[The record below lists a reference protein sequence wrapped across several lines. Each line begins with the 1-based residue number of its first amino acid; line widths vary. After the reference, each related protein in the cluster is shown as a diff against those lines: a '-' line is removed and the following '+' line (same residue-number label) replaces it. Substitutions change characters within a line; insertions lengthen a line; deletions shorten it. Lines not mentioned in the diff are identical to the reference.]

1 MDKEAFFCYNVF
13 IEKTLLM
20 KEGKFMKDKRIAT
33 QVVALGGL
41 GEVGKNMYIVEHD
54 NEIIIID
61 AGVMFPEDNLL
72 GVDYVI
78 QDVSYLKKNEHK
90 IKALF
95 ITHGHED
102 HIGGIPFLLQA
113 IQIPVIYTPKIAQ
126 DLISK
131 KLVERNIK
139 YDNFQVIT
147 PELVVKFKHFTVE
160 FINTTH
166 SIPDSFAL
174 LIKTPNGNI
183 FETGD
188 FKFDL
193 TPIGPMADIHKMAQA
208 GLEGVTLLL
217 SDSTNALSSGYS
229 KSESA
234 VDGTLNDMISKH
246 HGRVIIATFA
256 SNIYRVKHIAETCR
270 KYNRKIIV
278 FGRSMENSVEL
289 ALNNGLLK
297 DRSLFIDANQAK
309 SLKRNEICILCTG
322 SQGEPL
328 AALSRIAN
336 GQHKQISLLNDDL
349 VIFSSSPIPGNA
361 ESINRIINKLYLKG
375 VRVFTNSEFSD
386 IHTSGHAK
394 EEELKWM
401 LRIIKPKYFM
411 PMHGE
416 YRMLKRHTELGVM
429 CGINPNNTL
438 ICSNGDVIELYNGE
452 VRKSGHIQA
461 GDVYVDGSRVGDI
474 GSVVI
479 KDRKLMSQDGIL
491 ITILNINT
499 LTRKLL
505 LKPNVTARGFVLV
518 NENQE
523 LMQKIERKIA
533 EVANN
538 FLAKSPYTYTDLKNQ
553 IILELLPFINS
564 LTGRK
569 PIILPVIM
577 EVNQA

>member
-1 MDKEAFFCYNVF
+1 MENKSNIPTRV
-13 IEKTLLM
+13 I
-20 KEGKFMKDKRIAT
+20 
-33 QVVALGGL
+33 ALGGL
-41 GEVGKNMYIVEHD
+41 GEVGKNMYLIEHD
-54 NEIIIID
+54 SEILVID
-61 AGVMFPEDNLL
+61 AGVMFPEDGLL

-78 QDVSYLKKNEHK
+78 QDVSYLKKNASK
-90 IKALF
+90 IKGLF

-113 IQIPVIYTPKIAQ
+113 INIPKIYTPKIAK
-126 DLISK
+126 DLIEK
-131 KLVERNIK
+131 KLVEKNIK
-139 YDNFQVIT
+139 YENYEIIT
-147 PELVVKFKHFTVE
+147 PELEVKTKYFNITFV
-160 FINTTH
+160 NTTH
-166 SIPDSFAL
+166 SIPDSYAF
-174 LIKTPNGNI
+174 LIKTPNGTI

-193 TPIGPMADIHKMAQA
+193 TPVGPMADIHKMAQA
-208 GLEGVTLLL
+208 GASGVTLLL

-234 VDGTLNDMISKH
+234 VDSTLNDMIGRH
-246 HGRVIIATFA
+246 YGRVIIATFA
-256 SNIYRVKHIAETCR
+256 SNIYRIKHIVETCK

-278 FGRSMENSVEL
+278 FGRSMENSIEL
-289 ALNNGLLK
+289 ALNNGLINDK
-297 DRSLFIDANQAK
+297 SLFIEASDAK

-336 GQHKQISLLNDDL
+336 GQHKQISLLGDDL
-349 VIFSSSPIPGNA
+349 VIFSSNPIPGNA
-361 ESINRIINKLYLKG
+361 ESINKIINKLYLKG
-375 VRVFTNSEFSD
+375 VKVFTNSEFSD
-386 IHTSGHAK
+386 VHTSGHAK

-416 YRMLKRHTELGVM
+416 YRMLKRHAEIGIDCGVKQE
-429 CGINPNNTL
+429 NTF
-438 ICSNGDVIELYNGE
+438 ICSNGDVLELLNGT
-452 VRKSGHIQA
+452 VKKNGTVQA

-523 LMQKIERKIA
+523 LMNKIEKKIA
-533 EVANN
+533 EVVNN
-538 FLAKSPYTYTDLKNQ
+538 FLAKGPYTYTDLKNQ
-553 IILELLPFINS
+553 IILELLPFINN

-577 EVNQA
+577 EVNQANN

>member
-1 MDKEAFFCYNVF
+1 M
-13 IEKTLLM
+13 EKNNIST
-20 KEGKFMKDKRIAT
+20 KVI
-33 QVVALGGL
+33 ALGGL
-41 GEVGKNMYIVEHD
+41 GEVGKNMYIVEHN

-78 QDVSYLKKNEHK
+78 QDITYLKKNINK
-90 IKALF
+90 IKGLF

-113 IQIPVIYTPKIAQ
+113 IDVPVIYTPKIAK
-126 DLISK
+126 DLIEK
-131 KLVERNIK
+131 KLNERNIK
-139 YDNFQVIT
+139 YENYEIIT
-147 PELVVKFKHFTVE
+147 PKLNVKTKYFDISFV
-160 FINTTH
+160 NTTH

-174 LIKTPNGNI
+174 IIKTPNGVI

-193 TPIGPMADIHKMAQA
+193 TPVGPIADIHKMAKI
-208 GLEGVTLLL
+208 GSEGVTLLL

-256 SNIYRVKHIAETCR
+256 SNIYRIKHIVESCR

-278 FGRSMENSVEL
+278 FGRSMENSIEL
-289 ALNNGLLK
+289 ALNNDLIK
-297 DRSLFIDANQAK
+297 DKSIFIDANEAK
-309 SLKRNEICILCTG
+309 SLKRNEVCILCTG

-361 ESINRIINKLYLKG
+361 ESINKIINKLYLKG

-386 IHTSGHAK
+386 VHTSGHAK

-416 YRMLKRHTELGVM
+416 YRMLKKHTEIGVL
-429 CGINPNNTL
+429 CGVNPKNTF
-438 ICSNGDVIELYNGE
+438 ICTNGDVIELLNGE
-452 VRKSGHIQA
+452 VKKAGTVQA

-518 NENQE
+518 NENIE
-523 LMQKIERKIA
+523 LMQKIERKIN
-533 EVANN
+533 EIVTN
-538 FLAKSPYTYTDLKNQ
+538 FLSKSPYSYTDLKNQ
-553 IILELLPFINS
+553 IIFELLPFINN

>member
-1 MDKEAFFCYNVF
+1 MENKNN
-13 IEKTLLM
+13 
-20 KEGKFMKDKRIAT
+20 IAT
-33 QVVALGGL
+33 KVIALGGL
-41 GEVGKNMYIVEHD
+41 GEVGKNMYVVEHND
-54 NEIIIID
+54 EILIID

-78 QDVSYLKKNEHK
+78 QDITYLKKNVDK
-90 IKALF
+90 IKGLF

-113 IQIPVIYTPKIAQ
+113 INIPVIYTPKIAK
-126 DLISK
+126 DLIEK

-139 YDNFQVIT
+139 YENYQIIT
-147 PELVVKFKHFTVE
+147 PDYNVKTKYFDIS

-166 SIPDSFAL
+166 SIPDSFAIV
-174 LIKTPNGNI
+174 IKTPNGTT

-193 TPIGPMADIHKMAQA
+193 TPVGPMADIHKMAKFGA
-208 GLEGVTLLL
+208 EGVTLLL
-217 SDSTNALSSGYS
+217 SDSTNALTGGYS

-256 SNIYRVKHIAETCR
+256 SNIYRIKHIVESCK
-270 KYNRKIIV
+270 KYGRKIIV
-278 FGRSMENSVEL
+278 FGRSMENSIEL
-289 ALNNGLLK
+289 ALNNGLINDK
-297 DRSLFIDANQAK
+297 SIFIDANDAK

-336 GQHKQISLLNDDL
+336 GQHKQISLLGDDL

-361 ESINRIINKLYLKG
+361 ESINKIINKLYLKG

-386 IHTSGHAK
+386 VHTSGHAK

-416 YRMLKRHTELGVM
+416 YRMLKKHTEIGILCGVD
-429 CGINPNNTL
+429 PNNTF
-438 ICSNGDVIELYNGE
+438 ICTNGDVIELLNGE
-452 VRKSGHIQA
+452 VKRGGTVQA

-523 LMQKIERKIA
+523 LMQKIERKIS
-533 EVANN
+533 EVVNAS
-538 FLAKSPYTYTDLKNQ
+538 LSKAPYSYLDLKNQ
-553 IILELLPFINS
+553 IILELLPFINN

>member
-1 MDKEAFFCYNVF
+1 M
-13 IEKTLLM
+13 EKNNIPT
-20 KEGKFMKDKRIAT
+20 RVI
-33 QVVALGGL
+33 ALGGL
-41 GEVGKNMYIVEHD
+41 GEVGKNMYIVEHND
-54 NEIIIID
+54 EILVID

-78 QDVSYLKKNEHK
+78 QDITYLKKNADK
-90 IKALF
+90 IKGLF

-113 IQIPVIYTPKIAQ
+113 VKIPVIYTPKIAK
-126 DLISK
+126 DLIEK

-139 YDNFQVIT
+139 YDNYQIIT
-147 PELVVKFKHFTVE
+147 PDFNVKTKYFEVSFV
-160 FINTTH
+160 NTTH

-174 LIKTPNGNI
+174 IIKTPNGTI

-193 TPIGPMADIHKMAQA
+193 TPVGPMADIHKMAKA
-208 GLEGVTLLL
+208 GHDGVTLLL

-234 VDGTLNDMISKH
+234 VDGTLNDMISRH

-256 SNIYRVKHIAETCR
+256 SNIYRIKHIVESCK

-278 FGRSMENSVEL
+278 FGRSMENSIEL
-289 ALNNGLLK
+289 ALNNGLITDK
-297 DRSLFIDANQAK
+297 SMFIEASDAK

-336 GQHKQISLLNDDL
+336 GQHKQISLLGDDL

-375 VRVFTNSEFSD
+375 VRVFTNSDFSD
-386 IHTSGHAK
+386 VHTSGHAK

-416 YRMLKRHTELGVM
+416 YRMLKRHTEIGVL
-429 CGINPNNTL
+429 CGIKPENTF
-438 ICSNGDVIELYNGE
+438 ICSNGDVIELLNGE
-452 VRKSGHIQA
+452 VRKNGTVQA
-461 GDVYVDGSRVGDI
+461 GDVYVDGLRVGDI
-474 GSVVI
+474 GSIVI

-523 LMQKIERKIA
+523 LMQKIERKIS
-533 EVANN
+533 EIVNN
-538 FLAKSPYTYTDLKNQ
+538 FLSKSPYTYTDLKNQ
-553 IILELLPFINS
+553 IILELLPFINN

>member
-1 MDKEAFFCYNVF
+1 MNT
-13 IEKTLLM
+13 EK
-20 KEGKFMKDKRIAT
+20 IAT
-33 QVVALGGL
+33 QIVALGGM
-41 GEVGKNMYIVEHD
+41 GEVGKNMYVVAHD
-54 NEIIIID
+54 DEILIMD

-78 QDVSYLKKNEHK
+78 QDVTYLKKNEDK
-90 IKALF
+90 IKGLF

-102 HIGGIPFLLQA
+102 HIGGIPFLLQSVK
-113 IQIPVIYTPKIAQ
+113 IPVIYTPKIAK
-126 DLISK
+126 DLIEK
-131 KLVERNIK
+131 KLEERNIK
-139 YDNFQVIT
+139 FDNYEVIT
-147 PELVVKFKHFTVE
+147 PELVFKSKHFE
-160 FINTTH
+160 INFINTTH
-166 SIPDSFAL
+166 SIPDSFAFK
-174 LIKTPNGNI
+174 IKTPNGVI

-193 TPIGPMADIHKMAQA
+193 TPIGPMADIHEMAKA
-208 GLEGVTLLL
+208 GAEGVTLLL

-234 VDGTLNDMISKH
+234 VDEMFNDILSKH
-246 HGRVIIATFA
+246 VGRVIIATFA
-256 SNIYRVKHIAETCR
+256 SNLYRIKHIAETC
-270 KYNRKIIV
+270 KKFNRKIIV
-278 FGRSMENSVEL
+278 FGRSMENNVEL
-289 ALNNGLLK
+289 ALNNKLID
-297 DRSLFIDANQAK
+297 DRSIFVDANQAK

-322 SQGEPL
+322 TQGEPL

-361 ESINRIINKLYLKG
+361 ESINRIINNLYLKG

-386 IHTSGHAK
+386 VHTSGHAK

-416 YRMLKRHTELGVM
+416 YRMLKQHTEIAKL
-429 CGINPNNTL
+429 CGIPEENNF
-438 ICSNGDVIELYNGE
+438 ICANGDVLELLDGE
-452 VRKSGHIQA
+452 VRKGGHVQA
-461 GDVYVDGSRVGDI
+461 GDVYVDGARVGDI
-474 GSVVI
+474 GSIVI

-491 ITILNINT
+491 IAILNINT
-499 LTRKLL
+499 LQRKLL

-523 LMQKIERKIA
+523 LMQKIETKISDIT
-533 EVANN
+533 ND
-538 FLAKSPYTYTDLKNQ
+538 FLSKSPYSYTDLKNQ
-553 IILELLPFINS
+553 IILELLPFIND
-564 LTGRK
+564 LTGRR

-577 EVNQA
+577 EINQA

>member
-1 MDKEAFFCYNVF
+1 MENKSNIPTRV
-13 IEKTLLM
+13 I
-20 KEGKFMKDKRIAT
+20 
-33 QVVALGGL
+33 ALGGL
-41 GEVGKNMYIVEHD
+41 GEVGKNMYLIEHD
-54 NEIIIID
+54 SEILVID
-61 AGVMFPEDNLL
+61 AGVMFPEDGLL

-78 QDVSYLKKNEHK
+78 QDVSYLKKNASK
-90 IKALF
+90 IKGLF

-113 IQIPVIYTPKIAQ
+113 INIPKIYTPKIAK
-126 DLISK
+126 DLIEK
-131 KLVERNIK
+131 KLVEKNIK
-139 YDNFQVIT
+139 YENYEIIT
-147 PELVVKFKHFTVE
+147 PELEVKTKYFDITFV
-160 FINTTH
+160 NTTH
-166 SIPDSFAL
+166 SIPDSYAF
-174 LIKTPNGNI
+174 LIKTPNGTI

-193 TPIGPMADIHKMAQA
+193 TPVGPMADIHKMAQA
-208 GLEGVTLLL
+208 GASGVTLLL

-234 VDGTLNDMISKH
+234 VDSTLNDMIGRH
-246 HGRVIIATFA
+246 YGRVIIATFA
-256 SNIYRVKHIAETCR
+256 SNIYRIKHIVETCK

-278 FGRSMENSVEL
+278 FGRSMENSIEL
-289 ALNNGLLK
+289 ALNNGLINDK
-297 DRSLFIDANQAK
+297 SLFIEANDAK

-336 GQHKQISLLNDDL
+336 GQHKQISLLGDDL
-349 VIFSSSPIPGNA
+349 VIFSSNPIPGNA
-361 ESINRIINKLYLKG
+361 ESINKIINKLYLKG
-375 VRVFTNSEFSD
+375 VKVFTNSEFSD
-386 IHTSGHAK
+386 VHTSGHAK

-416 YRMLKRHTELGVM
+416 YRMLKRHAEIGIDCGVKQE
-429 CGINPNNTL
+429 NTF
-438 ICSNGDVIELYNGE
+438 ICSNGDVLELLNGT
-452 VRKSGHIQA
+452 VKKNGTVQA

-479 KDRKLMSQDGIL
+479 KDRKLMSGDGIL

-523 LMQKIERKIA
+523 LMNKIEKKIA
-533 EVANN
+533 EVVNN
-538 FLAKSPYTYTDLKNQ
+538 FLAKGPYTYTDLKNQ
-553 IILELLPFINS
+553 IILELLPFINN

-577 EVNQA
+577 EVNQANN

>member
-1 MDKEAFFCYNVF
+1 MEN
-13 IEKTLLM
+13 KT
-20 KEGKFMKDKRIAT
+20 IAT
-33 QVVALGGL
+33 KVVALGGL
-41 GEVGKNMYIVEHD
+41 GEVGKNMYIIEHND
-54 NEIIIID
+54 ELLIID

-78 QDVSYLKKNEHK
+78 QDITYLKKNVDK
-90 IKALF
+90 IKGLF

-113 IQIPVIYTPKIAQ
+113 INIPVIYTPKIAK
-126 DLISK
+126 DLIEK
-131 KLVERNIK
+131 KLVERNINYNNFEIITTDLNVKTK
-139 YDNFQVIT
+139 YFDIS
-147 PELVVKFKHFTVE
+147 

-174 LIKTPNGNI
+174 VIKTPNGTI

-193 TPIGPMADIHKMAQA
+193 TPVGPMADIHKMAKA
-208 GLEGVTLLL
+208 GDKGVTLLL

-234 VDGTLNDMISKH
+234 VDGTINDMISRH

-256 SNIYRVKHIAETCR
+256 SNIYRIKHIVESCK
-270 KYNRKIIV
+270 KYNRKIII

-289 ALNNGLLK
+289 ALNNGLITDK
-297 DRSLFIDANQAK
+297 SLFIDANDAK

-336 GQHKQISLLNDDL
+336 GQHKQISLLGDDL

-361 ESINRIINKLYLKG
+361 ESINKIINKLYLKG

-416 YRMLKRHTELGVM
+416 YRMLKRHAEIGVL
-429 CGINPNNTL
+429 CGVSSENTF
-438 ICSNGDVIELYNGE
+438 ICSNGDVIELLNGE
-452 VRKSGHIQA
+452 VRKNGTVQA
-461 GDVYVDGSRVGDI
+461 GDIYVDGSRVGDI

-523 LMQKIERKIA
+523 LMQKIERKIS
-533 EVANN
+533 EVVNS
-538 FLAKSPYTYTDLKNQ
+538 FLTKSPYSYTDLKNQ
-553 IILELLPFINS
+553 IILELLPFINN

-577 EVNQA
+577 EVNQS

>member
-1 MDKEAFFCYNVF
+1 MENKKLPTKV
-13 IEKTLLM
+13 I
-20 KEGKFMKDKRIAT
+20 
-33 QVVALGGL
+33 ALGGL
-41 GEVGKNMYIVEHD
+41 GEVGKNMYIVEHND
-54 NEIIIID
+54 EILVID
-61 AGVMFPEDNLL
+61 AGVMFPEDGLL

-78 QDVSYLKKNEHK
+78 QDVTYLKKNENK
-90 IKALF
+90 IKGLF

-113 IQIPVIYTPKIAQ
+113 VKIPVIYTPKIAK
-126 DLISK
+126 DLIEK

-139 YDNFQVIT
+139 FENYEIINPDFNVSFV
-147 PELVVKFKHFTVE
+147 
-160 FINTTH
+160 NTTH

-174 LIKTPNGNI
+174 IIKTPNGTI

-193 TPIGPMADIHKMAQA
+193 TPVGPMADIHKMAKA
-208 GLEGVTLLL
+208 GAEGVTLLL
-217 SDSTNALSSGYS
+217 SDSTNALSAGYS

-234 VDGTLNDMISKH
+234 VDGMLNDMISRH
-246 HGRVIIATFA
+246 HGRVIVATFA
-256 SNIYRVKHIAETCR
+256 SNIYRIKHIAETCK

-289 ALNNGLLK
+289 ALNNGLIT
-297 DRSLFIDANQAK
+297 DRSLFIDVNDSK

-336 GQHKQISLLNDDL
+336 GQHKQISLLGDDL

-361 ESINRIINKLYLKG
+361 QSINKIINKLYLKG
-375 VRVFTNSEFSD
+375 VRVFTNSEFTD
-386 IHTSGHAK
+386 VHTSGHAK

-416 YRMLKRHTELGVM
+416 YRMLKKHTEIAAK
-429 CGINPNNTL
+429 CGIDSNNTF
-438 ICSNGDVIELYNGE
+438 ICSNGDVIELLDGI
-452 VRKSGHIQA
+452 VRKNGTVQA
-461 GDVYVDGSRVGDI
+461 GDVYVDGSRIGDI

-491 ITILNINT
+491 VTILNINT
-499 LTRKLL
+499 LSRKLL

-533 EVANN
+533 EIVNN
-538 FLAKSPYTYTDLKNQ
+538 FLAKVPYTYTDLKNQ
-553 IILELLPFINS
+553 IILELLPFINN

-577 EVNQA
+577 EVNQTDHK